1 MENAAKALLIAGA
14 ILIVIL
20 LISISI
26 YIYSSAT
33 KPTKEGIAQM
43 SETEISMFNSK
54 FLGYAGKNVS
64 ANDVRTLIAKVKA
77 SNAQYKDENKT
88 VIITGVDE
96 LVEVDNNTTYTVS
109 IEQNS
114 ETALVDKITI
124 TANGDNGNNGGEVL

>member
-14 ILIVIL
+14 VLIAIL
-20 LISISI
+20 LISITI
-26 YIYSSAT
+26 YIINSST

-64 ANDVRTLIAKVKA
+64 ANDVRTLIAKVNA

-88 VIITGVDE
+88 VTITGVDE

-124 TANGDNGNNGGEVL
+124 TANGGEVLP

>member
-14 ILIVIL
+14 VLIAIL
-20 LISISI
+20 LISITI
-26 YIYSSAT
+26 YIINSST